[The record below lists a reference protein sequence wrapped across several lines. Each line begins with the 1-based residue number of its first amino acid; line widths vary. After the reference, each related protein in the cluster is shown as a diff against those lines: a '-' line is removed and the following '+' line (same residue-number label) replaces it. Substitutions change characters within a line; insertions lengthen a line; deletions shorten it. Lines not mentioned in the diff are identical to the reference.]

1 MNADSI
7 KARLKN
13 CFDEGQFIPHNLV
26 HAVL

>member
-13 CFDEGQFIPHNLV
+13 CLIEGEFIPHNLV